1 MFKTR
6 AAKHCSKASQLK
18 SLCSALRL
26 QCLQNVTD
34 LFFTRWLSS
43 LTIWKFLQEKHEE
56 KKKQIE
62 ISSQS
67 AVLWRA
73 DSPIYHAKLA
83 TGDSKQHDYG
93 DDDDDD
99 NGDGDDDDDDDE
111 GGDAA
116 DPVGDDAV
124 IQ

>member
-1 MFKTR
+1 M
-6 AAKHCSKASQLK
+6 
-18 SLCSALRL
+18 
-26 QCLQNVTD
+26 
-34 LFFTRWLSS
+34 
-43 LTIWKFLQEKHEE
+43 
-56 KKKQIE
+56 KKQIE

-73 DSPIYHAKLA
+73 DSPIYHTKLA

-93 DDDDDD
+93 DDDDEE
-99 NGDGDDDDDDDE
+99 NGDGDDDDE

-116 DPVGDDAV
+116 DPVGDAV

>member
-1 MFKTR
+1 M
-6 AAKHCSKASQLK
+6 
-18 SLCSALRL
+18 
-26 QCLQNVTD
+26 
-34 LFFTRWLSS
+34 
-43 LTIWKFLQEKHEE
+43 
-56 KKKQIE
+56 KKQIE

-99 NGDGDDDDDDDE
+99 NGDGDDDDGDDGDDDLTQIIWE
-111 GGDAA
+111 AQVSYEWGLN
-116 DPVGDDAV
+116 
-124 IQ
+124 

>member
-1 MFKTR
+1 M
-6 AAKHCSKASQLK
+6 
-18 SLCSALRL
+18 
-26 QCLQNVTD
+26 
-34 LFFTRWLSS
+34 
-43 LTIWKFLQEKHEE
+43 
-56 KKKQIE
+56 KKQIE

-73 DSPIYHAKLA
+73 DSPIYHTKLA

-99 NGDGDDDDDDDE
+99 NGDGDDDDDDDD